1 MSVEGELGLRH
12 WTVGYKSLY
21 SEFVGVTVR
30 VDFDLVAVAAAMSP
44 RGSDGGG
51 GGDLLLGTFGG
62 LEGSQGDRNDDPI
75 ARAHPQAVA
84 GYQQGSDA
92 HEREPEL
99 PCAWNIAFVDIS
111 RWFFALKKAPNE
123 SNLSLKTSLTV
134 FSVEIDDST
143 LSTKTS

>member
-1 MSVEGELGLRH
+1 M
-12 WTVGYKSLY
+12 
-21 SEFVGVTVR
+21 TVR

-51 GGDLLLGTFGG
+51 GGDLLLGTFGR

-99 PCAWNIAFVDIS
+99 PCA
-111 RWFFALKKAPNE
+111 
-123 SNLSLKTSLTV
+123 
-134 FSVEIDDST
+134 
-143 LSTKTS
+143 